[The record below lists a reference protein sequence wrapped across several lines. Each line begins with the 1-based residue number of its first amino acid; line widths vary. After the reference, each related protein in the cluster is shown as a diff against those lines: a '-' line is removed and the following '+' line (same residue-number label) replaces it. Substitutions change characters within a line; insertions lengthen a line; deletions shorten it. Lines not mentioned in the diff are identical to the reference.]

1 MNELVVFVFEYS
13 LVIGTS
19 MLGISIGIVFLLVV
33 RFGTEFFAIYRN
45 NFVTLVDK
53 GFRDVLI
60 YLDPSQ
66 VFIVSLGLIVVLVP
80 IVYLFVGVW
89 GALVILIATMA
100 APKLLFQSMR
110 ERRSDEFVTQL
121 PDTLVSL
128 SASLRAGL
136 NLVKSLNQISKN
148 QPDPIASEFAQVL
161 VEYRVGHELNDSLND
176 LAKRINREELILMN
190 SGIRISREVGGNL
203 SETLDV
209 LAKTLKAKAE
219 AQGKVKA
226 LTSMGRAQAVVAVGL
241 PLIVGGVFSVVEPA
255 AMTKLFTTELGRIW
269 LSIMFVMMC
278 LALYAINKIVNVD
291 V

>member
-1 MNELVVFVFEYS
+1 MNDLIGFIFENS
-13 LVIGTS
+13 LIVGTA
-19 MLGISIGIVFLLVV
+19 MLACSVAAIFLLVV
-33 RFGTEFFAIYRN
+33 QFGTEFFAIYRN

-66 VFIVSLGLIVVLVP
+66 VFIVSLGLIVVFVP
-80 IVYLFVGVW
+80 IVYWFGGIWV
-89 GALVILIATMA
+89 ALVVLVAAMG
-100 APKLLFQSMR
+100 APKMLFQSMR
-110 ERRSDEFVTQL
+110 EKRADDFVELL

-136 NLVKSLNQISKN
+136 NLVKSLNQIAKN
-148 QPDPIASEFAQVL
+148 QPEPVSSEFAQVL
-161 VEYRVGHELNDSLND
+161 VEYRVGHDLNDSLAD
-176 LAKRINREELILMN
+176 LAKRVDREDLILMN
-190 SGIRISREVGGNL
+190 SGIKVSREVGGNL

-226 LTSMGRAQAVVAVGL
+226 LTSMGRAQAGVAVAL
-241 PLIVGGVFSVVEPA
+241 PFFVGGIFFIVEPV
-255 AMTKLFTTELGRIW
+255 AMEKLFTTELGRIW
-269 LSIMFVMMC
+269 LAVMFVMMG
-278 LALYAINKIVNVD
+278 LAIATINRIVKVD

>member
-1 MNELVVFVFEYS
+1 MNDLIGFIFENS
-13 LVIGTS
+13 LIVGTA
-19 MLGISIGIVFLLVV
+19 MLACSVAAIFLLVV
-33 RFGTEFFAIYRN
+33 QFGTEFFAVYRN

-66 VFIVSLGLIVVLVP
+66 VFIVSLGLIVVFVP
-80 IVYLFVGVW
+80 IVYWFGGIWV
-89 GALVILIATMA
+89 ALVVLVAAMG
-100 APKLLFQSMR
+100 APKMLFQSMR
-110 ERRSDEFVTQL
+110 EKRADDFVELL

-136 NLVKSLNQISKN
+136 NLVKSLNQIAKN
-148 QPDPIASEFAQVL
+148 QPEPVSSEFAQVL
-161 VEYRVGHELNDSLND
+161 VEYRVGHDLNDSLAD
-176 LAKRINREELILMN
+176 LAKRVDREDLILMN
-190 SGIRISREVGGNL
+190 SGIKVSREVGGNL

-226 LTSMGRAQAVVAVGL
+226 LTSMGRAQAGVAVAL
-241 PLIVGGVFSVVEPA
+241 PFFVGGIFFIVEPV
-255 AMTKLFTTELGRIW
+255 AMEKLFTTELGRIW
-269 LSIMFVMMC
+269 LAVMFVMMG
-278 LALYAINKIVNVD
+278 LAIATINRIVKVD